1 MKGRV
6 VMVTGGTHGIGRFL
20 AGLLLARGATV
31 LVVGRSR
38 SAMEAAEAEF
48 VAADATAKD
57 RVAFFECDIADA
69 EAVKRTMA
77 AVRERFGH
85 LDVRRACGAEPLVPP
100 TRAGERRVGVA
111 PTLLFAV

>member
-1 MKGRV
+1 M
-6 VMVTGGTHGIGRFL
+6 
-20 AGLLLARGATV
+20 AA
-31 LVVGRSR
+31 
-38 SAMEAAEAEF
+38 AAEASPTGAGVPMAPYRER
-48 VAADATAKD
+48 DLKG

-85 LDVRRACGAEPLVPP
+85 LDVRLACGAELLAPP

-111 PTLLFAV
+111 PALLFPL